1 MRKLSTVVAGA
12 ALLICFTRWPLT
24 PKKHLYHIDNVNFA
38 LALYDFNPALHRP
51 QPPGDP
57 M

>member
-1 MRKLSTVVAGA
+1 LSTVVAGA

-24 PKKHLYHIDNVNFA
+24 TKKHLYHIDNVSFA
-38 LALYDFNPALHRP
+38 LALDDFNRALHRP

>member
-1 MRKLSTVVAGA
+1 MVAGA

-24 PKKHLYHIDNVNFA
+24 PKKQYHIDNVNFA
-38 LALYDFNPALHRP
+38 LALDDFNPALHRP